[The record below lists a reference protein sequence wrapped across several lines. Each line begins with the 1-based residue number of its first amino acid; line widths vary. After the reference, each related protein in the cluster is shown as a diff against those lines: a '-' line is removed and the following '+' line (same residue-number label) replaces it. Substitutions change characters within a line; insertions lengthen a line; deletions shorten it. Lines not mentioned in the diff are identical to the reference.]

1 MAKVQ
6 ISIDDELMKKVDAYV
21 ETNYM
26 SRSGFF
32 SSLANTHFQAMQVTD
47 SLKDIALSIRKV
59 ADNNKI
65 DKETKKK
72 LDDFERLVKLL
83 NFKT

>member
-6 ISIDDELMKKVDAYV
+6 ISIDDELMQKVDAYI
-21 ETNYM
+21 EKNYM

-32 SSLANTHFQAMQVTD
+32 AMLANQHFQALQVTD
-47 SLKDIALSIRKV
+47 SLKDITLSIRKV
-59 ADNNKI
+59 ADTNEI
-65 DKETKKK
+65 DDETQKK
-72 LDDFERLVKLL
+72 LEDFERLARVL

>member
-6 ISIDDELMKKVDAYV
+6 ISIDDELMQKVDAYI
-21 ETNYM
+21 EKNYL

-32 SSLANTHFQAMQVTD
+32 AMLANQHFQALEVTNN
-47 SLKDIALSIRKV
+47 LQDITFSIRKI
-59 ADNNKI
+59 ADNNEI
-65 DKETKKK
+65 DEESKKK
-72 LDDFERLVKLL
+72 LEDFERLARML